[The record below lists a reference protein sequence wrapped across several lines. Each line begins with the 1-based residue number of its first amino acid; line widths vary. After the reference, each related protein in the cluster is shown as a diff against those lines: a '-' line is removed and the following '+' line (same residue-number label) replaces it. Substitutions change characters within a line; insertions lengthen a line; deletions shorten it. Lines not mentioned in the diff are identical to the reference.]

1 MIRTGWQYLPALDP
15 APVTITR
22 AMQRGAGPS
31 VSGSALTNAYTEPSQ
46 AQVRSYKWHGTMV
59 CELDTLTDAWNLAI
73 EPSRRP
79 RLPGPASRKPKFPP
93 LGCGRAA

>member
-1 MIRTGWQYLPALDP
+1 VIRTGWQYLPALDP

-46 AQVRSYKWHGTMV
+46 AQVRSYKWHATMV
-59 CELDTLTDAWNLAI
+59 CEHVDRRV
-73 EPSRRP
+73 EPGDRTQPAATAPRASVSESRNFRH
-79 RLPGPASRKPKFPP
+79 
-93 LGCGRAA
+93 